1 MHIASKIT
9 LILGALIF
17 VGSIAGVAIAGM
29 ALTDAGYKEE
39 VYVERSMGQTF
50 TIQENSSWDVSI
62 YVIHPADC
70 DTLEL
75 SIVDSDGDRATSDW
89 CALDEG
95 QGNEEYYPDGSE
107 EFYGSLTHVIE
118 GMEYTLESNVEVTI
132 RGEYCDQA
140 CEEAIGGGLLAGAG
154 GFFGFCCSVPLL
166 VIGVILALVLDDPKQ
181 NIVMPTGQMPTG
193 QAIYQAPVQTQ
204 VPVGQNIQQGYG
216 QPMQQMG
223 GQQQPITP
231 PLTQQAQQP
240 QQPQITPPLT
250 QQAQQPQ
257 QPQITPP
264 ISEQPAQS
272 PWDNL

>member
-29 ALTDAGYKEE
+29 ALTDADYKEE
-39 VYVERSMGQTF
+39 VYVDRSMSQTF
-50 TIQENSSWDVSI
+50 TIQENSSWAVSI

-75 SIVDSDGDRATSDW
+75 SIVDSDGDQVISDY
-89 CALDEG
+89 CMLEVLA
-95 QGNEEYYPDGSE
+95 EEDQEFYYPDGSE
-107 EFYGSLTHVIE
+107 EFYGSLTHDIE

-132 RGEYCDQA
+132 RGEYCDRE
-140 CEEAIGGGLLAGAG
+140 CEEAIGGGILAGAG

-166 VIGVILALVLDDPKQ
+166 VLGVILALVLDDPKQ
-181 NIVMPTGQMPTG
+181 NIVMPTGQMLPG
-193 QAIYQAPVQTQ
+193 QAVYQAPVQTQ
-204 VPVGQNIQQGYG
+204 VPVNQNIQQGYG

-223 GQQQPITP
+223 AQQPQITP
-231 PLTQQAQQP
+231 PLTPQPQQA

-250 QQAQQPQ
+250 QQPA
-257 QPQITPP
+257 
-264 ISEQPAQS
+264 QPAQS

>member
-17 VGSIAGVAIAGM
+17 VGSIAGVVIAGM
-29 ALTDAGYKEE
+29 ALSDAGIEKE
-39 VYVERSMGQTF
+39 VYVDRSMSQTF
-50 TIQENSSWDVSI
+50 TVQENKSWDVSI

-107 EFYGSLTHVIE
+107 EFYGFLTHVIE
-118 GMEYTLESNVEVTI
+118 GMEYTLESNVEVSI
-132 RGEYCDQA
+132 RGDYCDQA

>member
-17 VGSIAGVAIAGM
+17 VGSIAGVVIAGM
-29 ALTDAGYKEE
+29 ALSDAGIEKE
-39 VYVERSMGQTF
+39 VYVDRSMSQTF
-50 TIQENSSWDVSI
+50 TVQENKSWDVSI

>member
-39 VYVERSMGQTF
+39 VYVDRSMSQTF
-50 TIQENSSWDVSI
+50 TIQENSSWAVSI

-89 CALDEG
+89 CTLDGG

-107 EFYGSLTHVIE
+107 EFYGSLTHAIE

-166 VIGVILALVLDDPKQ
+166 VLGIILALVLAA
-181 NIVMPTGQMPTG
+181 MGLSLGQVDSLVSVALSLSLFSASFWPLFLTTLSKISSCRPG
-193 QAIYQAPVQTQ
+193 KCSLAKRSTKPRSKHKYQLTKTSSKD
-204 VPVGQNIQQGYG
+204 
-216 QPMQQMG
+216 MG
-223 GQQQPITP
+223 NRCNKWVHNNHRSH
-231 PLTQQAQQP
+231 LH
-240 QQPQITPPLT
+240 
-250 QQAQQPQ
+250 
-257 QPQITPP
+257 
-264 ISEQPAQS
+264 
-272 PWDNL
+272 